1 MNLVCTSDG
10 SGLKPLRPLCLDVRN
25 AAKRRGWSTI
35 LYELNGAENQKW
47 TLEEDGRMI
56 PHHAG
61 HLCLDIK
68 YGRISAEAKLHTW
81 THLQPI
87 AANQAFSVIDNY
99 LTVGGGF
106 GGLVVGLDATSSLA
120 PTTIPG
126 ARLVLVSRDSPRSL
140 RWEWAQP
147 PPSAPPRPPPSQQQT
162 DLPHPPRET
171 RAAECS
177 GNSGTD
183 DSDIK
188 GEPSVLRA
196 VRTATTYYAALGLSA
211 DAVVAG
217 LDDSAVRRA
226 CEWRHFFL
234 TKAY

>member
-81 THLQPI
+81 THLQIGEPG
-87 AANQAFSVIDNY
+87 QFIDNY

-106 GGLVVGLDATSSLA
+106 GGLGRARGDVVPRTDNDT
-120 PTTIPG
+120 G
-126 ARLVLVSRDSPRSL
+126 ARLVLVSRDSPVRSVGNSS
-140 RWEWAQP
+140 
-147 PPSAPPRPPPSQQQT
+147 PSSHRRGRRRRAQT

-171 RAAECS
+171 RAAGAAATVERMTAISKANRACARS
-177 GNSGTD
+177 APATRTIRSWPPGTQ
-183 DSDIK
+183 
-188 GEPSVLRA
+188 P
-196 VRTATTYYAALGLSA
+196 
-211 DAVVAG
+211 AG
-217 LDDSAVRRA
+217 LDDSAVRRLA
-226 CEWRHFFL
+226 GAIFFSPKRTDSYERCHFI
-234 TKAY
+234 